1 MANKRLITSA
11 IWEDDWFGQLD
22 FFDQALWIGLF
33 SKCAD
38 DQGRLLDNAVLM
50 RAAIFPYKDIDVARI
65 QAALAGFEQDGR
77 IHRYEAGGKA
87 LVQILNWWAHQ
98 PQQWASES
106 KWEAP
111 AGWVDHVRTRV
122 NGQYHEANWRSKAEN
137 AQDNATWTPQQDG
150 ETDGSG
156 ERSGEGLTYDSQVGG
171 HVPVPVP
178 VPVPNSTTT
187 ATRAREPKPPPTEPE
202 APNDALAGMLFRQ
215 VENTGVLLS
224 PTLSEAWLDA
234 IDDHRAWLTPEF
246 LADAFKEAAASG
258 VARPAPRYIQ
268 AILDRCAREGVR
280 PGEGRAPG
288 NGNGSRASPID
299 KERASVDALNEW
311 LQEGA

>member
-65 QAALAGFEQDGR
+65 EAALAGFEQDGR
-77 IHRYEAGGKA
+77 IHRYEAGGKR
-87 LVQILNWWAHQ
+87 LIQVVHWWEHQ
-98 PQQWASES
+98 PQQWAMAS
-106 KWEAP
+106 KWLAP
-111 AGWVDHVRTRV
+111 DGWVDHVRTTRDQKV
-122 NGQYHEANWRSKAEN
+122 VTENWRGKAEN
-137 AQDNATWTPQQDG
+137 ADDHLGWRPSDQIDNQVDDQVDSYVA
-150 ETDGSG
+150 SH
-156 ERSGEGLTYDSQVGG
+156 TYVSD
-171 HVPVPVP
+171 PDPD
-178 VPVPNSTTT
+178 PVPNSTTT
-187 ATRAREPKPPPTEPE
+187 ATRAREPKPPPTQSDGQ
-202 APNDALAGMLFRQ
+202 NDALAGMLFQQ

-224 PTLSEAWLDA
+224 STLSEAWLDA
-234 IDDHRAWLTPEF
+234 IDDHREWLTPEF
-246 LADAFKEAAASG
+246 LAAAFKEAAASG

-288 NGNGSRASPID
+288 NGSRASPD
-299 KERASVDALNEW
+299 DYDMEAAMEKAKRYGL
-311 LQEGA
+311 G